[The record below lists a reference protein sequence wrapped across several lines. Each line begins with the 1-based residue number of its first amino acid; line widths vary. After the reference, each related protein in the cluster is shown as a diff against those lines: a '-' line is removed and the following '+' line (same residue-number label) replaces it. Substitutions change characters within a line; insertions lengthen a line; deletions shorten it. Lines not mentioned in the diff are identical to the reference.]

1 MTATL
6 SAVVFTKPSCAPCTW
21 VKKTLE
27 QHGVEYV
34 ERDVTTDPAAEATLR
49 SLYEGHRPGQHP
61 ATPVTLL
68 ATPDGAM
75 TVFGPDIRKHLREFT
90 RAADAA

>member
-1 MTATL
+1 MSQTL
-6 SAVVFTKPSCAPCTW
+6 SAVVFSKPGCGPCLW

-68 ATPDGAM
+68 ATPEGAT
-75 TVFGPDIRKHLREFT
+75 TVFGPDIRSHLRRFT
-90 RAADAA
+90 RATDAA